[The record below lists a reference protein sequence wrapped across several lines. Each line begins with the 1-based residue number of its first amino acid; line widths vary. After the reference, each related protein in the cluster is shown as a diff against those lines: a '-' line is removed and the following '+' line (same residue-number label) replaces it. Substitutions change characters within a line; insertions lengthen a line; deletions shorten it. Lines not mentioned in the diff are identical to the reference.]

1 MARRGRINTET
12 ALTMLDTSFS
22 GSEFDVLDSDDGDL
36 RRDDESIESCVEE
49 RGTVGDDGGS
59 PAVRD
64 DNQLDPDGGP
74 STSSPDNVDSDREE
88 DGEDQGVEGSTT
100 PKTRKRVRKPRKWKK
115 NVRIRL
121 RNSGKDYTAALG
133 KQVLFCY

>member
-1 MARRGRINTET
+1 M
-12 ALTMLDTSFS
+12 
-22 GSEFDVLDSDDGDL
+22 
-36 RRDDESIESCVEE
+36 
-49 RGTVGDDGGS
+49 VGDDGGS

-64 DNQLDPDGGP
+64 NQLDPDGGS
-74 STSSPDNVDSDREE
+74 STSSPDNMDSDHGE

-100 PKTRKRVRKPRKWKK
+100 PKSRKRVRKSRKWKK

-121 RNSGKDYTAALG
+121 RNSGKDYTSAPG